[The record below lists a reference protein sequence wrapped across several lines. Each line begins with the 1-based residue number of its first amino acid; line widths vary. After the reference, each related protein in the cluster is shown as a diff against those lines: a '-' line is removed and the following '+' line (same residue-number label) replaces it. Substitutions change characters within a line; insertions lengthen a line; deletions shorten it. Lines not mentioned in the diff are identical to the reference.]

1 MKPRT
6 FIWDSYHVDHE
17 KVVENLLDFEAVRF
31 TGCDE
36 GFKAFYDYWKKEL
49 DENSFWCKTIF
60 LKEKLIAVIAL
71 AEATDGVFTIQE
83 LIVSPDCRNM
93 GYGSAILSELLYYSS
108 DIIGRDIH
116 MAKAVIFSDNLASKK
131 AFEKAGFVCVKA
143 NNDVLNFEY
152 GESEKIHY

>member
-1 MKPRT
+1 MKQRT

-71 AEATDGVFTIQE
+71 AEVPDGVFTIQE

-93 GYGSAILSELLYYSS
+93 GYGSDILSELLYYSS

-131 AFEKAGFVCVKA
+131 AFEKAGFVCSEGD
-143 NNDVLNFEY
+143 NDVLYFEY
-152 GESEKIHY
+152 RRSPQIKY